1 MKPTYIALLGIV
13 KKGWRERESIL
24 HAGVIPNKVIHVK
37 LFLDHFRLHK
47 SQEDQELTN
56 PVTPIS
62 HNYQHNGSVTLSV
75 AEWRSGTEACW
86 AHNPE
91 V

>member
-1 MKPTYIALLGIV
+1 MKPTYIALLGKV

-62 HNYQHNGSVTLSV
+62 HNYQHNVSVTLSV
-75 AEWRSGTEACW
+75 AE
-86 AHNPE
+86 
-91 V
+91 